1 MGKCPQSRA
10 AAQRSAAHPYVRIPH
25 PWVGTGKLR
34 ALKETMLGVAPAT
47 AQKQRAENR

>member
-1 MGKCPQSRA
+1 MSKCPQSRA

-34 ALKETMLGVAPAT
+34 ALKGTMLGVAP